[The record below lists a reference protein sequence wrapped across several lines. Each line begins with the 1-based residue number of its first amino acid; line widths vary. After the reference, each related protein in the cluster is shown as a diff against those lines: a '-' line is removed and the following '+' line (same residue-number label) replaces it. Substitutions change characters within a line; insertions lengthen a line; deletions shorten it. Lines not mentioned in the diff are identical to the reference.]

1 VKEGLRVGSEAV
13 VTDVVAQH
21 MRPAFEGQVVHD
33 VYGTA
38 AMVYHMEW
46 AARRVILPFL
56 EEHEE
61 GIGTG
66 VEVRHLYPTPVG
78 AEVRAHAICVTI
90 QGNTVVCDVT
100 VWNGNQQ
107 LGDGQVQQRIIG
119 RNTLHERFPEMWTA
133 EMVGQD

>member
-1 VKEGLRVGSEAV
+1 
-13 VTDVVAQH
+13 
-21 MRPAFEGQVVHD
+21 VHD
-33 VYGTA
+33 VYGTV

-66 VEVRHLYPTPVG
+66 VEVRHLYPAPVG
-78 AEVRAHAICVTI
+78 AEVRAHAVCVKI

-119 RNTLHERFPEMWTA
+119 RNTLHERFPEMWTEA
-133 EMVGQD
+133 VGQD